1 MAFKDLVKKNRSYRL
16 FDMTKPITKEQL
28 LDFIDTTRFAP
39 ASVNIQPIVYK
50 ISCTPE
56 MNAKIRPYT
65 FWAKMLKDYSGPDPE
80 HDPTAYIA
88 ICTDKSLAPNAERFD
103 RDIGIVAQTI
113 MLSAVEAGFGGCMI
127 GNFKKAEISEIMG
140 ITDDY
145 DLRLVL
151 ALGAPAEEI
160 ILEELEK
167 GADYRYYRD
176 ENNVHHVPKRKLEDI
191 II

>member
-1 MAFKDLVKKNRSYRL
+1 MALKDLVIKNRSYRL
-16 FDMTKPITKEQL
+16 FDMSQPVPRDVL
-28 LDFIDTTRFAP
+28 LECIDTTRFAP

-50 ISCTPE
+50 ISDTPE

-65 FWAKMLKDYSGPDPE
+65 FWAKMLKDYNGPDPE

-88 ICTDKSLAPNAERFD
+88 ICTDKALAPNAERFD

-113 MLSAVEAGFGGCMI
+113 MLAAVEQGYGGCMI
-127 GNFKKAEISEIMG
+127 GNFKKAEIAEIMG
-140 ITDDY
+140 ISDDY

-151 ALGAPAEEI
+151 ALGKPAEEI
-160 ILEELEK
+160 ILETLEK

-191 II
+191 VL